1 MCHHDTALTKLQKL
15 RQDHIDLRII
25 HNILIPDTCQLLNF
39 KRNGYIRID
48 ESGKTIHDLTAG
60 HLDRTDLDDPV
71 IHRRESCGLD
81 IEHHIILVQ
90 TLSLI
95 IGHDLLQIIYQISL
109 HTIDDFEKVL
119 LVRILVSGILTFA
132 LFRLPQIVP
141 DMIGIGKTLYHTVIC
156 DGDGAMPPF
165 IGAFYNIFGFRDAV
179 HITHFGMAVQFHTFS
194 GGSIHSCISKI
205 RDLLDSGDGADG
217 KLMVKLIHHADSLY
231 L

>member
-25 HNILIPDTCQLLNF
+25 HNILIPDTGQFLDF

-60 HLDRTDLDDPV
+60 HFDRTDLDDPV

-95 IGHDLLQIIYQISL
+95 IGHDLLQIIHQVCLYS
-109 HTIDDFEKVL
+109 IDNFEKVL
-119 LVRILVSGILTFA
+119 LVRILVSGFFSLA
-132 LFRLPQIVP
+132 LFRFPQIVP
-141 DMIGIGKTLYHTVIC
+141 DMIGIGKTLYHAVIC
-156 DGDGAMPPF
+156 DGDGTMSPF
-165 IGAFYNIFGFRDAV
+165 IGTFYDIF
-179 HITHFGMAVQFHTFS
+179 
-194 GGSIHSCISKI
+194 C
-205 RDLLDSGDGADG
+205 L
-217 KLMVKLIHHADSLY
+217 
-231 L
+231 